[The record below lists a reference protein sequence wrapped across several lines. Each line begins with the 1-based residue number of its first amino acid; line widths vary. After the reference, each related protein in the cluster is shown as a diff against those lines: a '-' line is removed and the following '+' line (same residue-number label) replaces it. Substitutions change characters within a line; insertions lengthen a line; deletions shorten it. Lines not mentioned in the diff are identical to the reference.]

1 MVPCVYGKR
10 DETGARQVDE
20 EVIASASVM
29 LTKTGSNSSGNGDGK
44 KGR

>member
-1 MVPCVYGKR
+1 MVYEKR

-20 EVIASASVM
+20 EVFAAALLM
-29 LTKTGSNSSGNGDGK
+29 LTKTGSNFNGNGDGK